1 VGFLAPWFLAGA
13 VAIGL
18 PFWIH
23 LLRQYRSTPHPF
35 SSLMFFERRTQSSI
49 KHRRLRYLLLLSL
62 RVALLLL
69 IALAFANPFVT
80 RSPTTAGGPKMLV
93 IAVDNSFSM
102 RYDDHLARAKQQ
114 AVNAVSALNQGERG
128 QVLAVGSRVHFLTQ
142 PVEDVD
148 QLKAAIQSIPPS
160 DEQSSYGEFARAL
173 RTIQQSSRIPLEVHF
188 ATDLQ
193 KSSLP
198 PAFADL
204 RLGSDTNLIFHSVAD
219 SKEPNWMVESVT
231 APAKIYDPKKVRVQA
246 VVAGVNTPAAKR
258 TVSLVL
264 DGKVLESKIVDVPP
278 NGRTSV
284 EFLSLDSPHGFHKGE
299 IRIEPNDALRSGD
312 LLHEDDRFDFAIER
326 TDPHPVL
333 FLHPAGQDRDELFY
347 RSALESVSEA
357 GFTLEPLAV
366 EQAANQSL
374 SKYAFVVLSD
384 VGTMPAGLEN
394 SLRAYVAGGGSLLI
408 ALGTHS
414 AALARVPVSNE
425 AIQGSSYASLSGSR
439 FETVAA
445 ADAEHPAL
453 RRANKLDGVKFYQVI
468 RVDPGTSR
476 VVARL
481 TNQVPLLLEKQVGEG
496 RVLVFTST
504 LDNISNDL
512 PQHNSFVP
520 FVEETARYLGGQQ
533 DLSTNVAAGSYIELR
548 SVKDRGAAIDV
559 TEPDGTHPL
568 SLADATTTQTFQVT
582 REGFYEIHR
591 ANGRQEFVAVHAD
604 RRESDLTPIPAE
616 TLELWRNTGRGTDAP
631 ASQDGSAAQN
641 QPRPWSLWRYALLL
655 VLITAIIES
664 VLASRYLSVEKEIA
678 P

>member
-13 VAIGL
+13 VAVGL
-18 PFWIH
+18 PFYIH

-69 IALAFANPFVT
+69 IALAFANPFID
-80 RSPTTAGGPKMLV
+80 RSGGAAGGRKMLV

-102 RYDDHLARAKQQ
+102 RYDDRLARAKQ
-114 AVNAVSALNQGERG
+114 AAMNAVSELRQGERG

-142 PVEDVD
+142 PVEEADR
-148 QLKAAIQSIPPS
+148 LKAAIQGIQPS
-160 DEQSSYGEFARAL
+160 DEQSSYGELARAL
-173 RTIQQSSRIPLEVHF
+173 RTIEQTSRIPLEVHF
-188 ATDLQ
+188 ASDMQ
-193 KSSLP
+193 KSSMP

-204 RLGSDTNLIFHSVAD
+204 RLGSDTNLVFHSVAD
-219 SKEPNWMVESVT
+219 AQDPNWMVESVT

-246 VVAGVNTPAAKR
+246 VVAGSNTPATKR
-258 TVSLVL
+258 AVSLAL
-264 DGKVLESKIVDVPP
+264 DGKVLESKSVDVPA
-278 NGRTSV
+278 NGRVSV

-299 IRIEPNDALRSGD
+299 IRIEPGD
-312 LLHEDDRFDFAIER
+312 SLHEDDRFDFAIER

-333 FLHPAGQDRDELFY
+333 FLHPAGQDRDELYY

-357 GFTLEPLAV
+357 GFNFEPLAV
-366 EQAANQSL
+366 EQAGNQSL
-374 SKYAFVVLSD
+374 SKYAFIVLSD
-384 VGTMPAGLEN
+384 VGSMPPGLEN
-394 SLRAYVAGGGSLLI
+394 SLRAYVASGGSLLI
-408 ALGTHS
+408 ALGPLS
-414 AALARVPVSNE
+414 AALTRVPVSNE

-439 FETVAA
+439 FETVAT

-468 RVDPGTSR
+468 KVDPGQSH
-476 VVARL
+476 VIARL
-481 TNQVPLLLEKQVGEG
+481 TNQSPLLLEKQVGEG
-496 RVLVFTST
+496 RVIVFTST
-504 LDNISNDL
+504 FDNIGNDL
-512 PQHNSFVP
+512 PLHASFVP

-533 DLSTNVAAGSYIELR
+533 DRSTNVAVDSYIELR
-548 SVKDRGAAIDV
+548 SAKERGAAIDV

-568 SLADATTTQTFQVT
+568 SLKDATTTQTFQVT

-591 ANGRQEFVAVHAD
+591 ANGRQEMVAVHAD
-604 RRESDLTPIPAE
+604 RRESDLTPIPQE
-616 TLELWRNTGRGTDAP
+616 TLVLWKNTGLGPDTPSA
-631 ASQDGSAAQN
+631 DGSSADN

-664 VLASRYLSVEKEIA
+664 VFASRYLSVEKEVA
-678 P
+678 

>member
-69 IALAFANPFVT
+69 IALAFANPFIDRT
-80 RSPTTAGGPKMLV
+80 GIAAGGRKMLV

-102 RYDDHLARAKQQ
+102 RYDDHLARAKQ
-114 AVNAVSALNQGERG
+114 AAMNAVSQLNPGERG

-142 PVEDVD
+142 PVEEAD
-148 QLKAAIQSIPPS
+148 QLKAAIQGIQPS
-160 DEQSSYGEFARAL
+160 DEQSSYGELARAL
-173 RTIQQSSRIPLEVHF
+173 RTIEQTSRIPLEVHF
-188 ATDLQ
+188 ASDMQ
-193 KSSLP
+193 KSSMP

-219 SKEPNWMVESVT
+219 PKEPNWMVESVT

-246 VVAGVNTPAAKR
+246 VVAGSNTPATKR
-258 TVSLVL
+258 TVSLAL
-264 DGKVLESKIVDVPP
+264 DGKVLESKSVDVPA
-278 NGRTSV
+278 NGRASV
-284 EFLSLDSPHGFHKGE
+284 EFVSLDSPHGFHQGE
-299 IRIEPNDALRSGD
+299 IRIEPGD
-312 LLHEDDRFDFAIER
+312 SLHQDDRFDFAIER

-333 FLHPAGQDRDELFY
+333 FLHPAGQNLDELYY

-366 EQAANQSL
+366 EQAGNQSL

-384 VGTMPAGLEN
+384 VGSMPPGLEN

-408 ALGTHS
+408 ALGPLS
-414 AALARVPVSNE
+414 AALTRVPVSNE
-425 AIQGSSYASLSGSR
+425 TIQGSAYAARGESR
-439 FETVAA
+439 FETVAS

-468 RVDPGTSR
+468 RVDPGQSH

-481 TNQVPLLLEKQVGEG
+481 TNQAPLLLEKQVGEG
-496 RVLVFTST
+496 RVIVFTST
-504 LDNISNDL
+504 FDNVGNDL
-512 PQHNSFVP
+512 PLHASFVP

-533 DLSTNVAAGSYIELR
+533 DRSTNVAVDSYIELR
-548 SVKDRGAAIDV
+548 SAKERGAAIDI

-568 SLADATTTQTFQVT
+568 SLKDATTTQTFQVT

-591 ANGRQEFVAVHAD
+591 ANGRQEMVAVHAD
-604 RRESDLTPIPAE
+604 RRESDLTLMPQE
-616 TLELWRNTGRGTDAP
+616 TLDLWKNTGRGPDTP
-631 ASQDGSAAQN
+631 SGDGSASDSQA
-641 QPRPWSLWRYALLL
+641 RPWSLWRYALLL

-664 VLASRYLSVEKEIA
+664 VFASRYLSVEKEVA
-678 P
+678 

>member
-1 VGFLAPWFLAGA
+1 MGFLAPWFLAGA

-23 LLRQYRSTPHPF
+23 LLRKYRSTPHPF

-62 RVALLLL
+62 RVALLIL
-69 IALAFANPFVT
+69 IALAFANPFVS
-80 RSPTTAGGPKMLV
+80 RSGGAAGGRKMLV

-102 RYDDHLARAKQQ
+102 RYDDHLSRAKQQ
-114 AVNAVSALNQGERG
+114 AMNAVSELHPGERG

-142 PVEDVD
+142 PVEEAD
-148 QLKAAIQSIPPS
+148 QLKAAIQGIQPS

-173 RTIQQSSRIPLEVHF
+173 RTISQSSRTPLEVHF
-188 ATDLQ
+188 ASDMQ

-204 RLGSDTNLIFHSVAD
+204 RLSSDTKLVFHSVAD

-246 VVAGVNTPAAKR
+246 VIAGSATPATKR
-258 TVSLVL
+258 TVSLAL
-264 DGKVLESKIVDVPP
+264 DGKVLESKSVDVAA
-278 NGRTSV
+278 NGRASV

-299 IRIEPNDALRSGD
+299 IRIEPGDSLR
-312 LLHEDDRFDFAIER
+312 EDDRFDFAIER

-333 FLHPAGQDRDELFY
+333 FLHPAGQDRDELYY

-357 GFTLEPLAV
+357 GFNLEPLAV

-384 VGTMPAGLEN
+384 VGSMPPGLEN

-408 ALGTHS
+408 ALGTHA
-414 AALARVPVSNE
+414 AALTHVPVSNE
-425 AIQGSSYASLSGSR
+425 TIQGSSYASLKGSR
-439 FETVAA
+439 FETVVA
-445 ADAEHPAL
+445 ADAEHPSL
-453 RRANKLDGVKFYQVI
+453 RRANKLDGVQFYQI
-468 RVDPGTSR
+468 IKVDPGQSH
-476 VVARL
+476 VIARL
-481 TNQVPLLLEKQVGEG
+481 TNQAPLLLEKQVGEG
-496 RVLVFTST
+496 RVFVFTST
-504 LDNISNDL
+504 FDNISNDL
-512 PQHNSFVP
+512 PLHASFVP

-533 DLSTNVAAGSYIELR
+533 DRSTNVATGSYIELR
-548 SVKDRGAAIDV
+548 SARERGAAIDV
-559 TEPDGTHPL
+559 TEPDGSHPL
-568 SLADATTTQTFQVT
+568 SLKDSTTAQTFQVT

-591 ANGRQEFVAVHAD
+591 ANGRQEMVAVHAD
-604 RRESDLTPIPAE
+604 RRESDLTPIPQE
-616 TLELWRNTGRGTDAP
+616 TLDLWKNTGRNPDAP
-631 ASQDGSAAQN
+631 SGDPADPQN
-641 QPRPWSLWRYALLL
+641 QARPWSLWRYALLL

-664 VLASRYLSVEKEIA
+664 VLASRYLSVEKEVA
-678 P
+678 S

>member
-13 VAIGL
+13 VAVGL
-18 PFWIH
+18 PLYIH

-62 RVALLLL
+62 RVLLLLL
-69 IALAFANPFVT
+69 IALAFANPFVSRT
-80 RSPTTAGGPKMLV
+80 GGAMGSRKMLI

-102 RYDDHLARAKQQ
+102 RYGDHLARAKQ
-114 AVNAVSALNQGERG
+114 AALNAVSNLNQGERG

-142 PVEDVD
+142 PVEDPN
-148 QLKAAIQSIPPS
+148 QLKAAIQGIQPS
-160 DEQSSYGEFARAL
+160 DEQSSYGELARAL
-173 RTIQQSSRIPLEVHF
+173 RTISQTSRIPLEVHF
-188 ATDLQ
+188 ASDLQ
-193 KSSLP
+193 KSSMP

-204 RLGSDTNLIFHSVAD
+204 RLGSDTKLVFHSVAD
-219 SKEPNWMVESVT
+219 STDPNWMVESVT

-246 VVAGVNTPAAKR
+246 VVAGVNTPATKR
-258 TVSLVL
+258 NVSLTL
-264 DGKVLESKIVDVPP
+264 DGKTLETKSVDVPA
-278 NGRTSV
+278 NGRASV

-299 IRIEPNDALRSGD
+299 IRIEPGD
-312 LLHEDDRFDFAIER
+312 SLKEDDRFDFAIER

-366 EQAANQSL
+366 EQAANQSF

-394 SLRAYVAGGGSLLI
+394 SLRAYVASGGSLLI
-408 ALGTHS
+408 ALGPLA
-414 AALARVPVSNE
+414 AALPRVPVSNE
-425 AIQGSSYASLSGSR
+425 TIQGSAYAARTESR

-468 RVDPGTSR
+468 RVDPGQSR

-481 TNQVPLLLEKQVGEG
+481 TNQAPLLLEKQVGEG
-496 RVLVFTST
+496 RVIVFTST
-504 LDNISNDL
+504 FDNVGNDL
-512 PQHNSFVP
+512 PLHASFVP

-533 DLSTNVAAGSYIELR
+533 DRSTNVAVDSYIELR
-548 SVKDRGAAIDV
+548 SAKERGAAIDV
-559 TEPDGTHPL
+559 TEPDGSHPL
-568 SLADATTTQTFQVT
+568 SLKDATTAQTFQVA
-582 REGFYEIHR
+582 REGFYDIHR
-591 ANGRQEFVAVHAD
+591 ANGREELIAVHAD
-604 RRESDLTPIPAE
+604 RRESDLTPIPQE
-616 TLELWRNTGRGTDAP
+616 TLALWKNTGLGPDTP
-631 ASQDGSAAQN
+631 SGDGSAADTQA
-641 QPRPWSLWRYALLL
+641 RPWSLWRYALLL

-664 VLASRYLSVEKEIA
+664 VFASRYLSVEKEVA
-678 P
+678 

>member
-69 IALAFANPFVT
+69 IALAFANPFVSRT
-80 RSPTTAGGPKMLV
+80 GGAAGGSKMLV

-102 RYDDHLARAKQQ
+102 RFDNHLARAKQ
-114 AVNAVSALNQGERG
+114 AAMNAVSRLNFGERG

-142 PVEDVD
+142 PVEEAD
-148 QLKAAIQSIPPS
+148 QLKAAIQGIQPT
-160 DEQSSYGEFARAL
+160 DEQSSYGELARAL
-173 RTIQQSSRIPLEVHF
+173 RTIEQTSRIPLEVHF
-188 ATDLQ
+188 ASDTQ

-204 RLGSDTNLIFHSVAD
+204 RLGSDTNLVFQSVAD

-246 VVAGVNTPAAKR
+246 VVAGSNTPATKR
-258 TVSLVL
+258 TVSLAL
-264 DGKVLESKIVDVPP
+264 DGKVLESKSVDVPA
-278 NGRTSV
+278 NGRASV

-299 IRIEPNDALRSGD
+299 IRIEPGD
-312 LLHEDDRFDFAIER
+312 SLHEDDRFDFAIER

-333 FLHPAGQDRDELFY
+333 FLHPAGQDRDELYY

-366 EQAANQSL
+366 EQAGNQSL

-384 VGTMPAGLEN
+384 VGAMPPGLEN
-394 SLRAYVAGGGSLLI
+394 NLRAYVTGGGSLLI
-408 ALGTHS
+408 ALGPLS
-414 AALARVPVSNE
+414 AALTRVPVSNE
-425 AIQGSSYASLSGSR
+425 GIQGSSYASLSGAR

-468 RVDPGTSR
+468 KVDPGQSR

-481 TNQVPLLLEKQVGEG
+481 TNQAPLLLEKQVGEG
-496 RVLVFTST
+496 RVIVFTST
-504 LDNISNDL
+504 FDNVGNDL
-512 PQHNSFVP
+512 PLHASFVP

-533 DLSTNVAAGSYIELR
+533 DRSTNVAVGSYIELR
-548 SVKDRGAAIDV
+548 SAKEHGAAIGV

-568 SLADATTTQTFQVT
+568 SLKDATTAQTFQVT

-591 ANGRQEFVAVHAD
+591 ANGRQEMVAVHAD
-604 RRESDLTPIPAE
+604 RRESDLTPIPQE
-616 TLELWRNTGRGTDAP
+616 TLDLWKNTGRGPDTP
-631 ASQDGSAAQN
+631 SGDGSAAETQA
-641 QPRPWSLWRYALLL
+641 RPWSLWRYALLL

-664 VLASRYLSVEKEIA
+664 VLASRYLSVEKEVA
-678 P
+678 

>member
-1 VGFLAPWFLAGA
+1 
-13 VAIGL
+13 
-18 PFWIH
+18 
-23 LLRQYRSTPHPF
+23 
-35 SSLMFFERRTQSSI
+35 
-49 KHRRLRYLLLLSL
+49 L

-69 IALAFANPFVT
+69 IALAFANPFVS
-80 RSPTTAGGPKMLV
+80 RQGGAAGGRKMLV

-102 RYDDHLARAKQQ
+102 RYDDHLTRAKQQ
-114 AVNAVSALNQGERG
+114 AMNAVSELHPGERG

-142 PVEDVD
+142 PVEGADE
-148 QLKAAIQSIPPS
+148 LKSAIQAIRPS

-173 RTIQQSSRIPLEVHF
+173 RTISQSSRIPLEVHF
-188 ATDLQ
+188 ATDIQ

-204 RLGSDTNLIFHSVAD
+204 RLGTDTNLIFHSVAD
-219 SKEPNWMVESVT
+219 PKEPNWMVESVT
-231 APAKIYDPKKVRVQA
+231 APAKIDDPKKVRVQA
-246 VVAGVNTPAAKR
+246 VIAGVNTPAAKR

-264 DGKVLESKIVDVPP
+264 DGKVLESKPVDVPA
-278 NGRTSV
+278 NGRGSV

-299 IRIEPNDALRSGD
+299 IRIEPNDTLR
-312 LLHEDDRFDFAIER
+312 EDDRFDFAIER

-333 FLHPAGQDRDELFY
+333 FLHPAGQDRDELYY

-384 VGTMPAGLEN
+384 VGSMPAGLEN
-394 SLRAYVAGGGSLLI
+394 SLRTYVAGGGSLLI

-414 AALARVPVSNE
+414 AALTRVPVSNE

-481 TNQVPLLLEKQVGEG
+481 TNQTPLLIEKQVGEG
-496 RVLVFTST
+496 RVFVFTST
-504 LDNISNDL
+504 FDNISNDL
-512 PQHNSFVP
+512 PLHASFVP

-548 SVKDRGAAIDV
+548 SAKDRGAAIDV

-568 SLADATTTQTFQVT
+568 SLKDATTTQTFQVT

-604 RRESDLTPIPAE
+604 RHESDLTPIPQE
-616 TLELWRNTGRGTDAP
+616 TLDLWRNTGRSPDTPSADGT
-631 ASQDGSAAQN
+631 AAQN
-641 QPRPWSLWRYALLL
+641 QSRPWSLWRYALLL

-664 VLASRYLSVEKEIA
+664 VFASRYLSVEKEVA
-678 P
+678 S